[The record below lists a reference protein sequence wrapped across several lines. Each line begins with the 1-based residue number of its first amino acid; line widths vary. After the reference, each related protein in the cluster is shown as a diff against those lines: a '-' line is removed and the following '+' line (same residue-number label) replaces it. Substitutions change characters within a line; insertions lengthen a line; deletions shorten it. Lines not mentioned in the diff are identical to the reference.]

1 MIKIIVLSI
10 ICESVWQTLK
20 LTWQKDKYLTMD
32 NAGAIIVGLVI
43 AFTTNLDILSIV
55 GIESEI
61 PYIGVVLTG
70 ILLSRGSNFIHDL
83 LIKIQ
88 STTSSLES
96 SIIEKQSYYG
106 HDALTNDSHSISDDS
121 KESEK

>member
-88 STTSSLES
+88 NTTSSLGN
-96 SIIEKQSYYG
+96 SIIENKAYEHG
-106 HDALTNDSHSISDDS
+106 TLTNDNHSIDNL